1 MIYTVTLNPALD
13 YILRLPRLS
22 SEDVNRADSAQLL
35 CGGKGINVSMVL
47 SGLEVPTRALGFVA
61 GFTGRALEQ
70 MLQAQGIQTD
80 FVPLAAGNTRI
91 NVKIFADRQTDI
103 NAPGAQPAEAEVEA
117 LFHKLEGLMP
127 GDFLV
132 LAGAVPSQMPG
143 SIYEQICAK
152 LQNKGVHIV
161 VDTTGDAL
169 LAVLDYHPFLIKPNH
184 HELGEIFGE
193 DIRPDDDEKIRFFA
207 AKLQEKGA
215 RNVLVSRGKYGAT
228 LLAED
233 GSTHSVGVVPGKPV
247 NNVGCGDSM
256 VAGFLAG
263 YADSGDYKTA
273 LQWASAAG
281 NASAFCEIT
290 FPSLATVYPA
300 CGKLTCFGIEIA
312 LMAFGICHP
321 AGCHNTLAFCKIV
334 GIFAIDLHPALYLYS
349 GLCVKVVL
357 VSAQGQPAFLLAPIT
372 FYVVCFSI
380 DSFKACSGSLYLFCR
395 SRKDCASHDQQHS
408 KHQTLQPIFLS
419 ETLHNFPHFLF

>member
-47 SGLEVPTRALGFVA
+47 SGLGVPTRALGFVA

-91 NVKIFADRQTDI
+91 NVKIF
-103 NAPGAQPAEAEVEA
+103 
-117 LFHKLEGLMP
+117 P

-193 DIRPDDDEKIRFFA
+193 DIRPDDEEKIRFFA

-281 NASAFCEIT
+281 NASAFCEGVADGDTIRRYKT
-290 FPSLATVYPA
+290 QY
-300 CGKLTCFGIEIA
+300 
-312 LMAFGICHP
+312 
-321 AGCHNTLAFCKIV
+321 
-334 GIFAIDLHPALYLYS
+334 FAD
-349 GLCVKVVL
+349 
-357 VSAQGQPAFLLAPIT
+357 
-372 FYVVCFSI
+372 
-380 DSFKACSGSLYLFCR
+380 
-395 SRKDCASHDQQHS
+395 
-408 KHQTLQPIFLS
+408 
-419 ETLHNFPHFLF
+419 

>member
-13 YILRLPRLS
+13 YILRLPRLRR
-22 SEDVNRADSAQLL
+22 EDVNRADSAQLL

-103 NAPGAQPAEAEVEA
+103 N
-117 LFHKLEGLMP
+117 
-127 GDFLV
+127 DFLV

-193 DIRPDDDEKIRFFA
+193 DIRPDDEEKIRFFA

-281 NASAFCEIT
+281 NASAFCEGVADGDTIRRYKT
-290 FPSLATVYPA
+290 QY
-300 CGKLTCFGIEIA
+300 
-312 LMAFGICHP
+312 
-321 AGCHNTLAFCKIV
+321 
-334 GIFAIDLHPALYLYS
+334 FAD
-349 GLCVKVVL
+349 
-357 VSAQGQPAFLLAPIT
+357 
-372 FYVVCFSI
+372 
-380 DSFKACSGSLYLFCR
+380 
-395 SRKDCASHDQQHS
+395 
-408 KHQTLQPIFLS
+408 
-419 ETLHNFPHFLF
+419 

>member
-22 SEDVNRADSAQLL
+22 SEDVNRAESAQLL

-47 SGLEVPTRALGFVA
+47 SGLGVPTKALGFVA

-70 MLQAQGIQTD
+70 MLQAQNIQTD

-91 NVKIFADRQTDI
+91 NVKIFADKQTDI
-103 NAPGAQPAEAEVEA
+103 NAPGAQPAEPEVEA
-117 LFHKLEGLMP
+117 LLRKLEDLQA

-132 LAGAVPSQMPG
+132 LAGAVPRQMPG

-152 LQNKGVHIV
+152 VQNKGVYTV
-161 VDTTGDAL
+161 VDTTGAPL
-169 LAVLDYHPFLIKPNH
+169 LAVLEYGPFLIKPNH
-184 HELGEIFGE
+184 HELGDIFGE
-193 DIRPDDDEKIRFFA
+193 EISPQDEEKIRFFA
-207 AKLQEKGA
+207 GKLQDRGA

-233 GSTHSVGVVPGKPV
+233 GNAYTAGVVPGKPV

-263 YADSGDYKTA
+263 YAESGDCKTA

-281 NASAFCEIT
+281 NASAFCEGV
-290 FPSLATVYPA
+290 ADGNTVRRYKQQYFA
-300 CGKLTCFGIEIA
+300 DSDLEI
-312 LMAFGICHP
+312 G
-321 AGCHNTLAFCKIV
+321 G
-334 GIFAIDLHPALYLYS
+334 
-349 GLCVKVVL
+349 
-357 VSAQGQPAFLLAPIT
+357 
-372 FYVVCFSI
+372 
-380 DSFKACSGSLYLFCR
+380 
-395 SRKDCASHDQQHS
+395 
-408 KHQTLQPIFLS
+408 
-419 ETLHNFPHFLF
+419 

>member
-1 MIYTVTLNPALD
+1 M
-13 YILRLPRLS
+13 LRS
-22 SEDVNRADSAQLL
+22 
-35 CGGKGINVSMVL
+35 
-47 SGLEVPTRALGFVA
+47 
-61 GFTGRALEQ
+61 
-70 MLQAQGIQTD
+70 
-80 FVPLAAGNTRI
+80 
-91 NVKIFADRQTDI
+91 FADRQTDI

-193 DIRPDDDEKIRFFA
+193 DIRPDDEEKIRFFA

-233 GSTHSVGVVPGKPV
+233 GQHPLRGCGARQTGEQCRLRRLNGGRVPGRVRRQRRLQDGAPV
-247 NNVGCGDSM
+247 
-256 VAGFLAG
+256 
-263 YADSGDYKTA
+263 
-273 LQWASAAG
+273 ASAAG
-281 NASAFCEIT
+281 NASAFCEGVADGDTIRRYKT
-290 FPSLATVYPA
+290 QY
-300 CGKLTCFGIEIA
+300 
-312 LMAFGICHP
+312 
-321 AGCHNTLAFCKIV
+321 
-334 GIFAIDLHPALYLYS
+334 FAD
-349 GLCVKVVL
+349 
-357 VSAQGQPAFLLAPIT
+357 
-372 FYVVCFSI
+372 
-380 DSFKACSGSLYLFCR
+380 
-395 SRKDCASHDQQHS
+395 
-408 KHQTLQPIFLS
+408 
-419 ETLHNFPHFLF
+419 

>member
-169 LAVLDYHPFLIKPNH
+169 LAVLN
-184 HELGEIFGE
+184 EVLG
-193 DIRPDDDEKIRFFA
+193 
-207 AKLQEKGA
+207 
-215 RNVLVSRGKYGAT
+215 
-228 LLAED
+228 
-233 GSTHSVGVVPGKPV
+233 
-247 NNVGCGDSM
+247 
-256 VAGFLAG
+256 
-263 YADSGDYKTA
+263 
-273 LQWASAAG
+273 
-281 NASAFCEIT
+281 
-290 FPSLATVYPA
+290 
-300 CGKLTCFGIEIA
+300 
-312 LMAFGICHP
+312 
-321 AGCHNTLAFCKIV
+321 
-334 GIFAIDLHPALYLYS
+334 
-349 GLCVKVVL
+349 
-357 VSAQGQPAFLLAPIT
+357 
-372 FYVVCFSI
+372 
-380 DSFKACSGSLYLFCR
+380 
-395 SRKDCASHDQQHS
+395 
-408 KHQTLQPIFLS
+408 
-419 ETLHNFPHFLF
+419 